1 MTAEQAA
8 GLGIVLTVPG
18 DPSGARIN
26 QARRATIVR
35 KKGKNTPGTRPSTKA
50 QSWADMA
57 KLELRSQWRQVS
69 CEPLSGP
76 VTLEV
81 RTHWHRLRRKGPAKG
96 QPLGD
101 VDATCKAVLDALQ
114 EAGVLYND
122 AQVYRVT
129 LVNIYDRENPRIE
142 VLL

>member
-8 GLGIVLTVPG
+8 GLGVVLTVPG

-35 KKGKNTPGTRPSTKA
+35 KGGKAIPGTRPSSRAK
-50 QSWADMA
+50 SWATAA

-69 CEPLSGP
+69 RDPLSGP
-76 VTLEV
+76 IALEV
-81 RTHWHRLRRKGPAKG
+81 RTHWPRLRRTGPAAG
-96 QPLGD
+96 QPFGD

-114 EAGVLYND
+114 RAGVLADD
-122 AQVYRVT
+122 AQVHRVT
-129 LVNIYDRENPRIE
+129 LVNLYDRENPRIE